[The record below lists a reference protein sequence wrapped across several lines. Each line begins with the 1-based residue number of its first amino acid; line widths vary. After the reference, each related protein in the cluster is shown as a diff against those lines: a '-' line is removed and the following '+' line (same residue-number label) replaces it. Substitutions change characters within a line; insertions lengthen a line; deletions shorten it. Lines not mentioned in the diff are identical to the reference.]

1 MRRGVKIALIATVCV
16 VTAAAI
22 LVGTLWYFGS
32 KTDPVKV
39 LPLANHLL
47 GYYDDS
53 VQYDG
58 MVTADNLQSVYPSD
72 TQTVTEIFV
81 TEGQTVRIG
90 DPLLSYDTTLTD
102 IQLERKRIDVQ
113 QAELDLKNAQEELK
127 RINAMKP
134 YSPPPPTQPPT
145 EPSTETLTPVETLP
159 YLIGG
164 KGTQEQPYRWLWSE
178 KLTYDTAFI
187 EKMFT
192 DDETEIWVAF
202 EVREQNALKG
212 EVLNRWGLHIT
223 VETAQEPT
231 EEPTEESTEPIEPTQ
246 ESTEPSEETGTRVLR
261 YAFFVPS
268 AAPDEDDGGKEP
280 VTPSTQWVDNSSGYT
295 AAEIAQ
301 MRKEKQKEIRDLEL
315 NYRMAQVEYKRM
327 KDEAENGIVYAN
339 VAGTVTRLTDA
350 ETALMEGTPMLT
362 VFGGGSY
369 HVQVAIGEFELESY
383 PIGSEV
389 TVMSWENYGEVII
402 GTIEEVSDTPVGSGY
417 YYGGNPNVSTYY
429 ATVAVPADAPL
440 REGEYV
446 SVQFRAQSTGEDVM
460 YLENMYIRTE
470 NGHSYVYKRAEDG
483 TLQKCEVRTGAVQWG
498 YTAVYGDLTM
508 EDWIAFPYG
517 KEVKEGAKTVEGE
530 EDYGYIDYGM
540 VY

>member
-1 MRRGVKIALIATVCV
+1 MRRGVKIALISTVCV
-16 VTAAAI
+16 VTAVAI
-22 LVGTLWYFGS
+22 LVGALWYFGS

-39 LPLANHLL
+39 LPLANHVM
-47 GYYDDS
+47 GYFDDT

-58 MVTADNLQSVYPSD
+58 MVTAENLQSVYPSG
-72 TQTVTEIFV
+72 TQNVTEVFV

-113 QAELDLKNAQEELK
+113 QAELDLQNAQAELK
-127 RINAMKP
+127 QINAMKP
-134 YSPPPPTQPPT
+134 YSPPPPTQAPT
-145 EPSTETLTPVETLP
+145 EPSTAPLTPVEKLP

-164 KGTQEQPYRWLWSE
+164 KGTEEQPYRWLWSE
-178 KLTYDTAFI
+178 ELTYDTAFI
-187 EKMFT
+187 EEMFAE
-192 DDETEIWVAF
+192 DETEIWVAF

-212 EVLNRWGLHIT
+212 ELLNCWGLHIT

-231 EEPTEESTEPIEPTQ
+231 EPTQEPTEEPTQEPTQ
-246 ESTEPSEETGTRVLR
+246 ELTEGNGTRVLH
-261 YAFFVPS
+261 YAFFVPDD
-268 AAPDEDDGGKEP
+268 APDANDGGQEP
-280 VTPSTQWVDNSSGYT
+280 TRPSTEWVDNSSGYT
-295 AAEIAQ
+295 SAEIAQ

-327 KDEAENGIVYAN
+327 KDEAENGIVYAK

-350 ETALMEGTPMLT
+350 ETAMMEGTPMLT
-362 VFGGGSY
+362 VFGGGCY
-369 HVQVAIGEFELESY
+369 NVQVAIGEFELETY

-389 TVMSWENYGEVII
+389 TVMSWENYGEEII
-402 GTIEEVSDTPVGSGY
+402 GTIEKVSDTPAGSNY

-470 NGHSYVYKRAEDG
+470 DGHSYVYKRAEDD
-483 TLQKCEVRTGAVQWG
+483 TLHKCEVRTGAVQWG

-530 EDYGYIDYGM
+530 EDYGYFDYGM